1 MACKT
6 YTNENSAENF
16 RRESENLDI
25 LKEGFRGSKRVMQHI
40 ASIIHGNNFM
50 ILLPLAE
57 HGDLEIFLR
66 DGYKPGVDTNCNQKS
81 YDFNETFPQLATEQT
96 LHKALLKEMF
106 EIASA
111 LVWLHDELHIFGKLE
126 RYLAHLDLKPENI
139 LVAQDNDAG
148 TSASPHP
155 AGKWM
160 LTDFGVS
167 VFDKATNQK
176 ATRVHSI
183 RDVGPRLTSRA
194 NMDEVMRG
202 HGTYQPPEVDLDT
215 VDGRKCD
222 VWSLAC
228 ILCDVLAF
236 AFGRGRALHDFRS
249 RRYDGKDDFFYRAR
263 GSSEDRTQMI
273 SSSNTELKSEIKDWL
288 QAHPNKSTHSW
299 VAPYLSIIQR
309 ALMPRPIDRPN
320 MRDIMHG
327 LNSLPVNIL
336 PSPGARHGFRNS
348 DQLQPPSA
356 APQPRR
362 PSITFTNATATPSRD
377 IVRPDNGAPMA
388 ARSPSWEMPEASP
401 QQSPTFYHYRDQ
413 STDSSNTGVSS
424 RQIHRL
430 TVDTISSIPI
440 PISDK
445 LSPYPLHRLQPL
457 SKASKYEV
465 DSRTSLNLN
474 NRQSVDAIAVT
485 PTGDKV
491 AFLCGTQLHAY
502 LTRDGSRTGTVK
514 ELTPPNI
521 TPPVKWIK
529 VCIANN
535 FAVTYGIRGKEK
547 LVSCQS
553 YAVALLVSVIELS

>member
-66 DGYKPGVDTNCNQKS
+66 DGYKAGDDTKYIHKI
-81 YDFNETFPQLATEQT
+81 YDFDETFPQLASEQT

-111 LVWLHDELHIFGKLE
+111 LVWLHDELHIFGKLD

-139 LVAQDNDAG
+139 LLAHDNHSGA
-148 TSASPHP
+148 SASDHP

-183 RDVGPRLTSRA
+183 RDAGPRLTKSRA
-194 NMDEVMRG
+194 NRDEVARG
-202 HGTYQPPEVDLDT
+202 HGPYQPPEVDLDT

-236 AFGRGRALHDFRS
+236 AFGRGRALDTFREL
-249 RRYDGKDDFFYRAR
+249 RYDRKDDFFYRAR
-263 GSSEDRTQMI
+263 GSSEDRARVI
-273 SSSNTELKSEIKDWL
+273 NSSNTELKSEIKDWL
-288 QAHPNKSTHSW
+288 RAHPNISTHTW
-299 VAPYLSIIQR
+299 VAPYVSIIER
-309 ALMPRPIDRPN
+309 ALVPRPLDRPD
-320 MRDIMHG
+320 MKEIMHG
-327 LNSLPVNIL
+327 LNSLPVNII
-336 PSPGARHGFRNS
+336 PSPGTLAGFRNS
-348 DQLQPPSA
+348 GQLQLPGPM
-356 APQPRR
+356 PMEPRR
-362 PSITFTNATATPSRD
+362 PSITFADDTPIPFRD
-377 IVRPDNGAPMA
+377 IPPHSNGPSMVSRP
-388 ARSPSWEMPEASP
+388 RFWETPEVSA
-401 QQSPTFYHYRDQ
+401 QQHNRYQ
-413 STDSSNTGVSS
+413 STSSSSTEVSS
-424 RQIHRL
+424 RQNGRL
-430 TVDTISSIPI
+430 TVDTKWSIPI
-440 PISDK
+440 PLSEQA
-445 LSPYPLHRLQPL
+445 SPYPLHGLQPL
-457 SKASKYEV
+457 SKASEYER
-465 DSRTSLNLN
+465 SSKTSLNLN
-474 NRQSVDAIAVT
+474 CQQSIDAIAVT
-485 PTGDKV
+485 PTRDKV
-491 AFLCGTQLHAY
+491 AFLCGRQLHAY
-502 LTRDGSRTGTVK
+502 LTRDGSKTGTVE
-514 ELTPPNI
+514 ELTPLDM

-529 VCIANN
+529 VRIANE
-535 FAVTYGIRGKEK
+535 FAVTYGLRGIEK

-553 YAVALLVSVIELS
+553 RAVALLLSVIKLS